1 MFKFNFVV
9 DEPEKVE
16 EDPIMVEKNDLTV
29 RNAPTGEYSNGVHD
43 DVKSFIIHQELPALL
58 ANRAAS
64 ASKNDL
70 EKSNFRVLELADAV
84 QIKYIEDLDEKCDVK
99 SGEYEGGRVVWEC
112 TKDLLAFLA
121 AKTQL
126 EGKRVLDLG
135 CGQGLLGIYALKKN
149 AQLVHFSDYN
159 DSVIDNVLTETLVAN
174 GFAFEAQSDSSANYC
189 FKRRLG

>member
-1 MFKFNFVV
+1 MWMNDQIAEPSEKGPNNFG
-9 DEPEKVE
+9 
-16 EDPIMVEKNDLTV
+16 KNELTV
-29 RNAPTGEYSNGVHD
+29 RNGPAGATNGVEN
-43 DVKSFIIHQELPALL
+43 DVKAFIIHQEIPALL
-58 ANRAAS
+58 AKRTTA

-70 EKSNFRVLELADAV
+70 EKNVRVLELADAV

-121 AKTQL
+121 AKTKL

-159 DSVIDNVLTETLVAN
+159 D
-174 GFAFEAQSDSSANYC
+174 
-189 FKRRLG
+189 R

>member
-1 MFKFNFVV
+1 
-9 DEPEKVE
+9 
-16 EDPIMVEKNDLTV
+16 
-29 RNAPTGEYSNGVHD
+29 
-43 DVKSFIIHQELPALL
+43 LL
-58 ANRAAS
+58 AKRTTA

-70 EKSNFRVLELADAV
+70 EKNVRVLELADAV

-121 AKTQL
+121 AKTKL

-159 DSVIDNVLTETLVAN
+159 D
-174 GFAFEAQSDSSANYC
+174 
-189 FKRRLG
+189 R

>member
-9 DEPEKVE
+9 DETDNESACNTIVT
-16 EDPIMVEKNDLTV
+16 KNDLTV
-29 RNAPTGEYSNGVHD
+29 RNAPAGQKNTVDN
-43 DVKSFIIHQELPALL
+43 VKPPFIIHREIPALL
-58 ANRAAS
+58 AKHAAS

-70 EKSNFRVLELADAV
+70 ENVRVLELGDAV
-84 QIKYIEDLDEKCDVK
+84 QISYKGDLDEQCDVE

-149 AQLVHFSDYN
+149 ASYVHFSDYN
-159 DSVIDNVLTETLVAN
+159 D
-174 GFAFEAQSDSSANYC
+174 
-189 FKRRLG
+189 R